1 MQAKPG
7 NIAVIGS
14 TGSIG
19 RSTLDVVRRNPG
31 MFRVVAL
38 AADTSIE
45 LLREQI
51 EEFRPQVV
59 RVRDEHIGRELE
71 GLAHQPQLVF
81 GEEGLLSVATLPE
94 VHTLVVAVVGF
105 VGLGVVL
112 AGIQSGKHLALAN
125 KESLVSGGELVRA
138 ALRSSKS
145 KIVPVDSEHNSI
157 FQCLLAR
164 HPQDRI
170 RRVIL
175 TASGGPFLDVPE
187 SELSNISPTR
197 AIKHPR
203 WKMGPKISVDSAT
216 LMNKG
221 LEVIEAAHLF
231 ELPAEQIEVLIHP
244 QSAVHGL
251 IEFNDGS
258 LIASMYEPDMR
269 VPISFALN
277 HLMTEN
283 PLVHSGPRS
292 AQSGAAFFD
301 FTKRQEL
308 SFSPVDYGR
317 FPSLKL
323 AYYALQ
329 LGKTAPAALNAA
341 NEVAVEEFLKGS
353 IPFVDITRVVYEV
366 VNRHSPVPAD
376 SLNAVIAAD
385 VWARNEA
392 NRIISTGQLSE
403 LQLRPQPENEAERK
417 SVTQNSPQLLS

>member
-31 MFRVVAL
+31 MFRVMAL
-38 AADTSIE
+38 TADTSIE
-45 LLREQI
+45 LLRQQI

-59 RVRDEHIGRELE
+59 RVRDEHFASELE

-81 GEEGLLSVATLPE
+81 GEEGLHTVATLPE

-112 AGIQSGKHLALAN
+112 AAIENGKHLALAN

-138 ALRSSKS
+138 ALRSSTS

-157 FQCLLAR
+157 FQCLMAR
-164 HPQDRI
+164 HPEDKI
-170 RRVIL
+170 RRIIL
-175 TASGGPFLDVPE
+175 TASGGPFLEVPE
-187 SELSNISPTR
+187 SELVNISPTR

-203 WKMGPKISVDSAT
+203 WEMGAKISIDSAT
-216 LMNKG
+216 MMNKG

-231 ELPAEQIEVLIHP
+231 ELPAEKIEVVIHP

-258 LIASMYEPDMR
+258 LIASMYEADMR

-277 HLMTEN
+277 YLMTEN
-283 PLVHSGPRS
+283 PLVDCGPRI
-292 AQSGAAFFD
+292 ARSGAAFFD

-308 SFSPVDYGR
+308 TFSPVNHLQ
-317 FPSLKL
+317 FPALGL
-323 AYYALQ
+323 AFNALRH
-329 LGKTAPAALNAA
+329 GGTTPAALNAA
-341 NEVAVEEFLKGS
+341 NEVAVAEFLKGS
-353 IPFVDITRVVYEV
+353 IGFVDITRVVYEV
-366 VNRHSPVPAD
+366 VNRHSSASAD
-376 SLNAVIAAD
+376 SLTAVISAD
-385 VWARNEA
+385 VWARKEA
-392 NRIISTGQLSE
+392 ASVIAAGAFTEKLS
-403 LQLRPQPENEAERK
+403 K
-417 SVTQNSPQLLS
+417 MQNSSQLLSRFN